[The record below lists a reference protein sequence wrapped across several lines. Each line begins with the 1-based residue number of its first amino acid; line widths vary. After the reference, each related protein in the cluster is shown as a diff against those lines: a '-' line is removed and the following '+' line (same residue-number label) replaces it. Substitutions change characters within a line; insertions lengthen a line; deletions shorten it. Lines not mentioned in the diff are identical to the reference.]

1 MKLVI
6 LDRDGVINH
15 DSDKYIKSPEEWI
28 PIPGSLEAIARLNRE
43 GYKVVVVSNQSGIAR
58 GMFDT
63 DTLAKIHAKMIE
75 AIRAKGGE
83 IEAIFF
89 CPHGPDDGC
98 RCRKPLPGLFEEVA
112 DRLKVS
118 LGGVYAVGDDERDLA
133 AARAVNA
140 QPVLVR
146 TGKGRRAARRGK
158 QLKDTPIYD
167 DLAAF
172 ADALLTGSL
181 ARH

>member
-15 DSDKYIKSPEEWI
+15 DSDKFIKSPDEWV

-43 GYKVVVVSNQSGIAR
+43 GYKVVIISNQSGVAR
-58 GMFDT
+58 GLLDT
-63 DTLAKIHAKMIE
+63 DMLAKIHAKMIE
-75 AIRAKGGE
+75 SVRAKGGE

-118 LGGVYAVGDDERDLA
+118 LSGVPAVGDNEHDVL
-133 AARAVNA
+133 AARAVQA
-140 QPVLVR
+140 QPILVR
-146 TGKGRRAARRGK
+146 TGKGRRTARRSK

-167 DLAAF
+167 DLATF
-172 ADALLTGSL
+172 ADALLAGAVST
-181 ARH
+181 R